1 MNKLLCEQAVYS
13 GQEQVAQLQENI
25 RQKLLW

>member
-1 MNKLLCEQAVYS
+1 MNKLLCEQAVHS